1 MTLRGKKIILG
12 ITGSIA
18 AYKSAFLLRELI
30 KQGADVQVIITE
42 SASSF
47 VTPLTLATLSKR
59 PVLSTFWV
67 KETGEWNNHVQLALW
82 ADLIIIAPATANS
95 IAKLANGISDNLL
108 LTVIYS
114 ARCGVMIAPAMDAD
128 MVVHP
133 TLLNNLAQL
142 KSFGYKILKTNQGE
156 LASGLVGD
164 GRMAEPEEILQ
175 NVLDFFN
182 QIADFEGKKVL
193 ITAGPTREAIDPVR
207 YISNHSTG
215 KMGYAIANAFLERG
229 AEVILVSGPVQI
241 LLSNSKLKIHKV
253 ESAVEMLQQ
262 TQLYVNEADI
272 VVFTAAV
279 ADYRAKEISD
289 IKIKKQDSSNELALN
304 LIQNPDIAKT
314 LAASKKENQLMIGFA
329 LETNNELENAQ
340 KKLLAKNLDLVV
352 LNSQNETGAGFGG
365 DTNKVTLVYK
375 AGIEE
380 VPLMSKNEIANKIL
394 DFISNHFN

>member
-18 AYKSAFLLRELI
+18 AYKSTFLLRELI

-59 PVLSTFWV
+59 PALSTFWV
-67 KETGEWNNHVQLALW
+67 KETGEWHNHVQLALW

-114 ARCGVMIAPAMDAD
+114 ARCALIIAPAMDAD

-133 TLLNNLAQL
+133 TLLSNTAKL
-142 KSFGYKILKTNQGE
+142 KSFGYKILQTNKGE
-156 LASGLVGD
+156 LASGLLGD

-175 NVLDFFN
+175 NVIEFFN
-182 QIADFEGKKVL
+182 QNADFEGKKVL

-215 KMGYAIANAFLERG
+215 KMGYALAESFLKRG
-229 AEVILVSGPVQI
+229 AEVILVSGPV
-241 LLSNSKLKIHKV
+241 LLQLTHPKLTIHKV
-253 ESAVEMLQQ
+253 ESAAEMLYQS
-262 TQLYVNEADI
+262 QLFVNDAEI

-289 IKIKKQDSSNELALN
+289 IKIKKQDASTELALH

-329 LETNNELENAQ
+329 LETNDELENAK
-340 KKLLAKNLDLVV
+340 KKLISKNLDLVV

-375 AGIEE
+375 NGTDE
-380 VPLMSKNEIANKIL
+380 VPLMTKKDVANEILN
-394 DFISNHFN
+394 FIIKHFN